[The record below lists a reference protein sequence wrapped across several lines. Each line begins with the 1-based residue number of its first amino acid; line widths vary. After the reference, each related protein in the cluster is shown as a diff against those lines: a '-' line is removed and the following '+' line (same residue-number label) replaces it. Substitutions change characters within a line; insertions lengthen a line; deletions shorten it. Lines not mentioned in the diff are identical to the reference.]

1 MDIRSLNV
9 QIRETDDQ
17 NTTSTKYLGGKV
29 EVIGQGLYGSAV
41 YFDVHYHFTIPYDFY
56 NEEGELTNTEDLTI
70 SDGFLKINGQL
81 SESGK
86 ITDNQGNDGIPFSVY
101 DVFEISDVRYVV
113 DGRFLVKEQDVD
125 DNGFNAKIDIATKED
140 ALDLTCKIESSK
152 KNIYTIHEL
161 SQTEATFEDYVQNEQ
176 MIILGDCL
184 WDSKVVVK
192 GTLHYGNETT
202 FDVSVIGGSFFYDG
216 LRIPLTPTESNFKV
230 SVRTDF
236 YGNIDNVPR
245 FRVNLEGSS
254 NYNSISIS
262 FLFELTGYK
271 EVNIIERNLSVDYT
285 RGVGQVDNPSYVWED
300 FIENSQLYGGIN
312 FECIRK
318 PKEKSTLKLTLLD
331 SYFGI
336 NNQFP
341 LKGDITYI
349 NGETQIQSDARGVI
363 EIDEILTRKGELD
376 GKRNIKVLM
385 NYTTKVGNDEEDEFI
400 LTGDLTIHEDFSIT
414 NDTLTFYSKHGTQL
428 IQTLVNV
435 DDVDTNN
442 GLLVRLKDIV
452 FKGDA
457 SDDVYIDKSVLKLD
471 GDITLRCSKKSNSVR
486 SMEIVFGDLN
496 TTIQNSLMTV
506 DCGYISKTGSG
517 EWLFNKNSS
526 IPTIYLG
533 GQKKFVFDVEFD
545 EEGNLLQNY
554 VINTSFDNSALF
566 DGQRM
571 LKMDLNL
578 SVKLVGD
585 SFEIDNDESYLLFTE
600 DYDFFSIEYKK
611 DIGQETY
618 YVPSNSNFLENG
630 EDLFYKNELLF
641 PYNEISRHRD
651 FKRKWIG
658 LLSSLRNGKN
668 MFRDSKLEEFTCID
682 ETEDQ
687 SLAKTILA
695 NLAEGDGM
703 FSGCLLDT
711 NSVKT
716 ILDSLNVQENE
727 DGQFNQRSITIGVD
741 SSYKTETLE
750 YLQSGE
756 LTVLQE
762 SENVFTL
769 IKVNGGEWKIT
780 IEWNEKL

>member
-9 QIRETDDQ
+9 QIREADDQ
-17 NTTSTKYLGGKV
+17 NTPSAKYLGGKV
-29 EVIGQGLYGSAV
+29 EVIGQGLYGSSV
-41 YFDVHYHFTIPYDFY
+41 YFDVHYHFTVPYDFY
-56 NEEGELTNTEDLTI
+56 NEEGKLTSTEDLTI

-86 ITDNQGNDGIPFSVY
+86 ITDNEGNDGIPFSVY
-101 DVFEISDVRYVV
+101 DVFEIGDIRYVV
-113 DGRFLVKEQDVD
+113 DGRFLVKEQNID
-125 DNGFNAKIDIATKED
+125 DNGFNAKIDIVTKED

-161 SQTEATFEDYVQNEQ
+161 SQTEATFEDYAQNEQ
-176 MIILGDCL
+176 MIVLGDCL
-184 WDSKVVVK
+184 WDAKVVVK
-192 GTLHYGNETT
+192 GILHYGNETT
-202 FDVSVIGGSFFYDG
+202 FDVNVIGGSFFYDG
-216 LRIPLTPTESNFKV
+216 LRINLTPTESNFKV

-236 YGNIDNVPR
+236 YGKIDNVPT
-245 FRVNLEGSS
+245 FRVSLEGSS

-271 EVNIIERNLSVDYT
+271 EVNLIEKNISVDYT
-285 RGVGQVDNPSYVWED
+285 RGVGQIDNPSYLWEN
-300 FIENSQLYGGIN
+300 FIENPQLHGGIN
-312 FECIRK
+312 LECIRK

-331 SYFGI
+331 SYFDD

-341 LKGDITYI
+341 LTGNITYI
-349 NGETQIQSDARGVI
+349 NGETQIENDERGVI

-376 GKRNIKVLM
+376 GKRSIKVLM
-385 NYTTKVGNDEEDEFI
+385 NYTTKVGNDEEDGFI

-428 IQTLVNV
+428 VQTLVNV
-435 DDVDTNN
+435 DDVDTNI

-452 FKGDA
+452 FKGDE
-457 SDDVYIDKSVLKLD
+457 SDDVYIDKTVLKLD

-486 SMEIVFGDLN
+486 SMEIVFGDLKETN
-496 TTIQNSLMTV
+496 ADRLSSV
-506 DCGYISKTGSG
+506 DYGYISKTVNG
-517 EWLFNKNSS
+517 EWLFNKNSR

-545 EEGNLLQNY
+545 EDGNLLQNY
-554 VINTSFDNSALF
+554 VINTSFDNSAEF
-566 DGQRM
+566 DEQRM

-585 SFEIDNDESYLLFTE
+585 TFEIDNDNSYLSFTE

-611 DIGQETY
+611 DVGQETY
-618 YVPSNSNFLENG
+618 YIPSNSNFLENG

-641 PYNEISRHRD
+641 PYDEISRHRSS
-651 FKRKWIG
+651 KRKWES
-658 LLSSLRNGKN
+658 LLSSLKNGKN
-668 MFRDSKLEEFTCID
+668 MFRDSKLEEFTYD
-682 ETEDQ
+682 DTTDQ
-687 SLAKTILA
+687 SLSKTILVE
-695 NLAEGDGM
+695 LVEGEGM

-716 ILDSLNVQENE
+716 ILNSLAIQEDE
-727 DGQFNQRSITIGVD
+727 DERSITIGVD
-741 SSYKTETLE
+741 SSYKSETLD
-750 YLQSGE
+750 YLLSGD
-756 LTVLQE
+756 LTLTQE

-769 IKVNGGEWKIT
+769 TNVNGGIWKIT